1 MNHNLRVHF
10 HNRLGKKHVLEKNGV
25 KKTCR
30 KIICRTSEFILF
42 VLLFQRL
49 QWACFYRRAMVV
61 TTVIQINP
69 DDV

>member
-1 MNHNLRVHF
+1 MCWKKMVL
-10 HNRLGKKHVLEKNGV
+10 KKHAEKLFV
-25 KKTCR
+25 SEWV
-30 KIICRTSEFILF
+30 SEFILF